1 MKYYLSILSL
11 CLLFVSCTNRE
22 TKNIENQNYDVK
34 YAKLFK
40 VDKQDGYTLVS
51 VLNPWGENTILQQY
65 ALADDVSLIPD
76 SLKNVRIVKTPL
88 TTVGATSL
96 ISCSILDELQSIDLV
111 KGVCEPEIISIKAI
125 QDGLQSGKV
134 IDLGKADKMNIEKSI
149 ALNPNVIFAAPIP
162 GMTYGGIEKTGIT
175 LVESVDYMEED
186 PLGRAE
192 WIRFFSLFVGKEAL
206 GDSIF
211 NEIEKN
217 YLEIK
222 NQVTKIEKKPTVLL
236 DMKYGNVWYMPG
248 GKSFMSRMIADAGGD
263 YLWKDDETTGAS
275 PLSFEQVLSKGE
287 NADIW
292 VIRYGNP
299 KDYTMSSLKKE
310 YDLYSHF
317 SAFKNKNVFA
327 SNLTY
332 SEFYK
337 DLPVHPEWILKDLAK
352 LFHPTLYEN
361 YEPKY
366 FKKLED

>member
-1 MKYYLSILSL
+1 MKYYLSIFSL
-11 CLLFVSCTNRE
+11 CLIFISCTNTAQKE
-22 TKNIENQNYDVK
+22 VQNQNYDVK

-40 VDKQDGYTLVS
+40 VEKQDGYTLVS
-51 VLNPWGENTILQQY
+51 VLNPWVKGNVLQQY

-88 TTVGATSL
+88 SKVGATSL
-96 ISCSILDELQSIDLV
+96 ISCSILDELQSIGLIA
-111 KGVCEPEIISIKAI
+111 GICEPENISIKEI
-125 QDGLQSGKV
+125 QDGLQTGKV
-134 IDLGKADKMNIEKSI
+134 VDLGKADKMNIEKSI
-149 ALNPNVIFAAPIP
+149 ALNPDVIFTAPIP

-192 WIRFFSLFVGKEAL
+192 WIRFFSLFVGKENL

-217 YLEIK
+217 YLDIK
-222 NQVTKIEKKPTVLL
+222 NQVAKVEKKPTVLL

-248 GKSFMSRMIADAGGD
+248 GNSFMSRMIADAGGD
-263 YLWKDDETTGAS
+263 YMWKDDPTTGAA
-275 PLSFEQVLSKGE
+275 PLSFEQVLSKAE

-292 VIRYGNP
+292 VVRYGNP
-299 KDYTMSSLKKE
+299 KDYTLSSLKKE

-317 SAFKNKNVFA
+317 SAFKNRNVFA

-332 SEFYK
+332 SDFYK

-352 LFHPTLYEN
+352 LFHSDLYPD
-361 YEPKY
+361 YQTKY
-366 FKKLED
+366 FTRMKD